1 LPGYARLARMLRAAE
16 TVLILGH
23 QNADP
28 DAVCSAF
35 AFSALAKRINRK
47 LKLSFAASE
56 GVSKLSK
63 QILQTFPLEVSKEPD
78 PSRADLIV
86 TVDTNTLQ
94 QLGDLQPSVVRSGK
108 PLVMI
113 DHHAPHPDNDN
124 IAALVICN
132 ENATSTCEMI
142 LEMFLKLHLSPSR
155 IVSQAL
161 LTGLIVETGH
171 LTIANRKTFNAA
183 FELVKLGGDPELAL
197 TITRTSMDESERI
210 ARVKSA
216 QRLRMDRVGKWVI
229 ATSEVGSYHASAARA
244 LIALGAHVA
253 IVAGKREDELT
264 VSLRATREFASETG
278 VHLGRDVASPL
289 GSKMGGMGGGHAT
302 AAGAN
307 MPGEINEALRL
318 ASRLIRDRLTLST
331 KNNTMLLGNAA
342 APSQTGVIT

>member
-1 LPGYARLARMLRAAE
+1 MLRAAE
-16 TVLILGH
+16 NVLVLGH

-35 AFSALAKRINRK
+35 AFSVLAKRINRK
-47 LKLSFAASE
+47 LKTSFSAPE

-63 QILQTFPLEVSKEPD
+63 QILEMIPLDVSKDPD
-78 PSRADLIV
+78 PSTADLIV

-94 QLGDLQPSVVRSGK
+94 QLGDLRAPVIHSGK

-113 DHHAPHPDNDN
+113 DHHAPHPDNDKT
-124 IAALVICN
+124 AELVICN

-142 LEMFLKLHLSPSR
+142 LEMFRKLHLSPTR
-155 IVSQAL
+155 AVSQAL

-171 LTIANRKTFNAA
+171 LTIANRKTFSAA
-183 FELVKLGGDPELAL
+183 FELVKLGGDPEVAL

-210 ARVKSA
+210 ARLKSA
-216 QRLRMDRVGKWVI
+216 QRLRMDRIGRWVI
-229 ATSEVGSYHASAARA
+229 GMSEVGSYHASAARA

-253 IVAGKREDELT
+253 FVAGKRDDELT
-264 VSLRATREFASETG
+264 VSMRATREFASETG

-307 MPGEINEALRL
+307 MHGEINEALRL
-318 ASRLIRDRLTLST
+318 ASRLIRDRLTPST
-331 KNNTMLLGNAA
+331 KNNTMLSGNAA
-342 APSQTGVIT
+342 APPQTGVITR